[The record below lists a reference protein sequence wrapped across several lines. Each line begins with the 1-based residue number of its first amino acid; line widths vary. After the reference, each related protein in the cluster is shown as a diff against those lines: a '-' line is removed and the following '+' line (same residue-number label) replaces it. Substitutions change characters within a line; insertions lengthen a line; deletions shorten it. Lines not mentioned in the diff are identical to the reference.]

1 MVRGRRGLKNPRQ
14 KAIDILTAK
23 GWSISGSS
31 IDADVLATDDIR
43 VVIDYGEHTIS
54 WLVPERS
61 SQWLI
66 GRILRFDPVLSG
78 DEIAD
83 MAMEGAVDI
92 GRREAV
98 RE

>member
-23 GWSISGSS
+23 GWSVSGES
-31 IDADVLATDDIR
+31 IDADVLATDGMRI
-43 VVIDYGEHTIS
+43 VIDYGEHTIS
-54 WLVPERS
+54 WLVSERS

-66 GRILRFDPVLSG
+66 GRILGFDPVLSG

-83 MAMEGAVDI
+83 MVMEGAVDI
-92 GRREAV
+92 GRREKV

>member
-23 GWSISGSS
+23 GWSMGGSS
-31 IDADVLATDDIR
+31 IDADVLATDGMR

-66 GRILRFDPVLSG
+66 GRILAFDPVLSG

-83 MAMEGAVDI
+83 MVMEGARDI
-92 GRREAV
+92 GRREKI